1 MNSEGAPQTGKI
13 ISSLRSRQEQRRLG
27 QAVKTVIGLIAVLF
41 AGFLVWKFV
50 RGAAADRSSY
60 SLTLREAN
68 RNKILLM
75 TVGSEPRTL
84 DPQEAQGVTEH
95 HIIMAMIE
103 GLVAPSINDQA
114 TAVPGMADR
123 WEHNDDY
130 SVWTFHIG
138 EDRKWSNGDPV
149 TAEDFVFSY
158 KRMLTASFGAQ
169 YAENLYILKG
179 AEEYYKGKTRNFDDV
194 GVKAI
199 DEHNLRIELVG
210 PTPYLLSLVQHDSWL
225 PVNAKAI
232 LKFGHIDTR
241 DTKWTHPGNYV
252 ANGPFIMKTWRPNDV
267 IEVIRNPLYW
277 DAANVKLN
285 GINFYSIENA
295 NTAGRAFQAGQLHKT
310 DQVSL
315 DKVPYYRRVHPELIR
330 IDPSEGVYFY
340 RINISRK
347 GLDNPKVRLALN
359 LAIDRDG
366 IVKNILREDQKP
378 ATGFTPPGMGDY
390 TPLKKITY
398 DPERARQ
405 LLAEAGYPKGKGF
418 PKFTLHFNTSESHRA
433 IAEAIQQ
440 MWKEELGID
449 VTLENQEW
457 KVYLDTQNSMNYD
470 ISRSGWIGD
479 FIDPV
484 TFLSMWTTGN
494 GNNNTHWANSKYD
507 ALIEQAARTGDPK
520 ARLDILHQAEELFLS
535 EVPVVLIYWYTNTYL
550 LRPAVQNWYPLV
562 LGNHNYKYIN
572 LKDELE
578 RAK

>member
-1 MNSEGAPQTGKI
+1 M
-13 ISSLRSRQEQRRLG
+13 
-27 QAVKTVIGLIAVLF
+27 KTVISLIGALSLVAVLF
-41 AGFLVWKFV
+41 CLTATGT
-50 RGAAADRSSY
+50 ASDTSSY

-68 RNKILLM
+68 RNKILLI

-84 DPQEAQGVTEH
+84 DPQAAQGVTEH

-103 GLVAPSINDQA
+103 GLVAPSIDDQA
-114 TAVPGMADR
+114 KVVPGMADR

-138 EDRKWSNGDPV
+138 GDRKWSNGDPV

-169 YAENLYILKG
+169 YAENLFILKG
-179 AEEYYKGKTRNFDDV
+179 AEDYYNGRNRNFDDV

-199 DEHNLRIELVG
+199 DDHSLRIELVG

-225 PVNAKAI
+225 PVSPKAI
-232 LKFGHIDTR
+232 LKFGNIDTR
-241 DTKWTHPGNYV
+241 DTKWTRPGNYV
-252 ANGPFIMKTWRPNDV
+252 ANGPFIMKSWRPNDV
-267 IEVIRNPLYW
+267 IEVVRNPLYW

-285 GINFYSIENA
+285 GINFYSIENL
-295 NTAGRAFQAGQLHKT
+295 NTQDRAFQAGQLHKT
-310 DQVSL
+310 DQISL
-315 DKVPYYRRVHPELIR
+315 DKVPYYRRMHPELVR
-330 IDPSEGVYFY
+330 IDPYEGAYFY
-340 RINISRK
+340 RINTSRK
-347 GLDNPKVRLALN
+347 ALNDPRVRLALN
-359 LAIDRDG
+359 LAIDRDA

-390 TPLKKITY
+390 KPLNKLAY
-398 DPERARQ
+398 EPERARQ

-418 PKFTLHFNTSESHRA
+418 PKFTIHFNTLESHRA

-470 ISRSGWIGD
+470 LSRSAWIGD
-479 FIDPV
+479 FMDPV

-494 GNNNTHWANSKYD
+494 GNNNTHWSSPKYD
-507 ALIEQAARTGDPK
+507 ALIEQAARTGGPK
-520 ARLDILHQAEELFLS
+520 ARFEVLHQAEEIFLS
-535 EVPVVLIYWYTNTYL
+535 ELPVVLVYWYTNAYL
-550 LRPAVQNWYPLV
+550 LQPSVQNWDPLV
-562 LGNHNYKYIN
+562 LGNHNYKYID
-572 LKDELE
+572 LKSEPE
-578 RAK
+578 PIK

>member
-1 MNSEGAPQTGKI
+1 M
-13 ISSLRSRQEQRRLG
+13 
-27 QAVKTVIGLIAVLF
+27 KTVISLIGALSLVAVLF
-41 AGFLVWKFV
+41 CLTATGT
-50 RGAAADRSSY
+50 ASDTSSY

-68 RNKILLM
+68 RNKILLI

-84 DPQEAQGVTEH
+84 DPQAAQGVTEH

-103 GLVAPSINDQA
+103 GLVAPSIDDQA
-114 TAVPGMADR
+114 KVVPGMADR

-138 EDRKWSNGDPV
+138 GDRKWSNGDPV

-169 YAENLYILKG
+169 YAENLFILKG
-179 AEEYYKGKTRNFDDV
+179 AEDYYNGRNRNFDDV

-199 DEHNLRIELVG
+199 DDHSLRIELVG

-225 PVNAKAI
+225 PVSPKAI
-232 LKFGHIDTR
+232 LKFGNIDTR
-241 DTKWTHPGNYV
+241 DTKWTRPGNYV
-252 ANGPFIMKTWRPNDV
+252 ANGPFIMKSWRPNDV
-267 IEVIRNPLYW
+267 IEVVRNPLYW

-285 GINFYSIENA
+285 GINFYSIENL
-295 NTAGRAFQAGQLHKT
+295 NTQDRAFQAGQLHKT
-310 DQVSL
+310 DQISL
-315 DKVPYYRRVHPELIR
+315 DKVPYYRRMHPELVR
-330 IDPSEGVYFY
+330 IDPYEGAYFY
-340 RINISRK
+340 RINTSRK
-347 GLDNPKVRLALN
+347 ALNDPRVRLALN
-359 LAIDRDG
+359 LAIDRDA

-390 TPLKKITY
+390 KPLNKLAY
-398 DPERARQ
+398 EPERARQ

-418 PKFTLHFNTSESHRA
+418 PKFTIHFNTLESHRA

-470 ISRSGWIGD
+470 LSRSAWIGD
-479 FIDPV
+479 FMDPV

-494 GNNNTHWANSKYD
+494 GNNNTHWSSPKYD
-507 ALIEQAARTGDPK
+507 ALIEQAARTGGPK
-520 ARLDILHQAEELFLS
+520 ARFEVLHQAEEIFLS
-535 EVPVVLIYWYTNTYL
+535 ELPVVLVYWYTNAYL
-550 LRPAVQNWYPLV
+550 LQPSVQNWYPLV
-562 LGNHNYKYIN
+562 LGNHNYKYID
-572 LKDELE
+572 LKPESE
-578 RAK
+578 PVK